1 MITVESL
8 EIHVSNH
15 CNLSC
20 RGCSHISP
28 LEKKEFLNEEN
39 MYLVL
44 KKLSSV
50 LHCKVIRLLGGEPT
64 LNSNLENIVSKI
76 KEIGISDE
84 ISIPTNGILISK
96 LSENILNNIDIVEI
110 SNYNYNEKISK
121 NLIEWAKKN
130 KDKVT
135 TYIYL
140 YDYFREPFSY
150 HKNANKQLVDD
161 IYKTCIIS
169 QKWQCFNVYGE
180 YFYKCPQSLAICKNI
195 ENCSFDKNGIK
206 ILGNQNLE
214 EELEKYINSISPLQ
228 ACDYCLGTVGKK
240 FKIMQV
246 SKEKYKKE
254 AEKNI
259 EEMLDKEFLKKS
271 LEEDVGDMFT
281 VGKVLKF

>member
-28 LEKKEFLNEEN
+28 LEKEEFLDEKNA
-39 MYLVL
+39 YLVL
-44 KKLSSV
+44 EKLSSV

-64 LNSNLENIVSKI
+64 LNNNLENIVSKI
-76 KEIGISDE
+76 KKIGISDE

-110 SNYNYNEKISK
+110 SNYNYNEKFSK
-121 NLIEWAKKN
+121 RLIEWAKKN

-150 HKNANKQLVDD
+150 HKNTNKQLVDD

-180 YFYKCPQSLAICKNI
+180 YFYKCPQSLAICKNV
-195 ENCSFDKNGIK
+195 ENCDFEKNGIK
-206 ILGNQNLE
+206 ILDNPNLE
-214 EELEKYINSISPLQ
+214 KDLKKYINSTEPLQ
-228 ACDYCLGTVGKK
+228 VCGYCLGTVGKK
-240 FKIMQV
+240 FSIMQV
-246 SKEKYKKE
+246 SKKQYQKQAKKTV
-254 AEKNI
+254 A
-259 EEMLDKEFLKKS
+259 EMLDKDFLDQS
-271 LEEDVGDMFT
+271 LKEDVGDMFT

>member
-1 MITVESL
+1 MIIVESL

-28 LEKKEFLNEEN
+28 LEKKEFLNEET
-39 MYLVL
+39 MYMVL

-64 LNSNLENIVSKI
+64 LNNNLENIVRKI

-84 ISIPTNGILISK
+84 ISIPTNGILITK

-110 SNYNYNEKISK
+110 SNYNYSERFSK
-121 NLIEWAKKN
+121 TLVEWAEKN

-150 HKNANKQLVDD
+150 KKNNNKQLVDD

-195 ENCSFDKNGIK
+195 QKCNFDKNGVK
-206 ILGNQNLE
+206 ILENCNLE
-214 EELEKYINSISPLQ
+214 KELSEYINSKEPLQ
-228 ACDYCLGTVGKK
+228 ACNYCLGTVGKK
-240 FKIMQV
+240 FSIMQI
-246 SKEKYKKE
+246 SKEQYKKE
-254 AEKNI
+254 AEKTI
-259 EEMLDKEFLKKS
+259 DEMLDKDFLEQS
-271 LEEDVGDMFT
+271 LKEEVGDMFT

>member
-1 MITVESL
+1 MIIVESL

-28 LEKKEFLNEEN
+28 LEKKEFLNEET
-39 MYLVL
+39 MYMVL

-64 LNSNLENIVSKI
+64 LNNNLENIVRKI

-84 ISIPTNGILISK
+84 ISIPTNGILITK
-96 LSENILNNIDIVEI
+96 LSENVLNNIDIVEI
-110 SNYNYNEKISK
+110 SNYNYSERFSK
-121 NLIEWAKKN
+121 TLVEWAEKN

-150 HKNANKQLVDD
+150 KKNNNKQLVDD

-195 ENCSFDKNGIK
+195 QKCNFDKNGVK
-206 ILGNQNLE
+206 ILENSNLE
-214 EELEKYINSISPLQ
+214 KELNEYINSKEPLQ
-228 ACDYCLGTVGKK
+228 ACNYCLGTVGKK
-240 FKIMQV
+240 FSIMQI
-246 SKEKYKKE
+246 SKEQYKKE
-254 AEKNI
+254 AEKTI
-259 EEMLDKEFLKKS
+259 DEMLDKDFLEQS
-271 LEEDVGDMFT
+271 LKEEVGDMFT

>member
-28 LEKKEFLNEEN
+28 LEQKKFLNEEN

-44 KKLSSV
+44 KKLNSV

-64 LNSNLENIVSKI
+64 LNSNLESIVSKI

-96 LSENILNNIDIVEI
+96 LTENILNNIDIVEI
-110 SNYNYNEKISK
+110 SNYNYNEKFSK
-121 NLIEWAKKN
+121 DLIEWAKKN

-150 HKNANKQLVDD
+150 YKNTNKQLVKD

-169 QKWQCFNVYGE
+169 QKWQCFNVYDE
-180 YFYKCPQSLAICKNI
+180 YFYKCPQSLAICKNV
-195 ENCSFDKNGIK
+195 ENCNFDKNGIK
-206 ILGNQNLE
+206 ILGNPNLE
-214 EELEKYINSISPLQ
+214 KDLEKYINSTEPLQ
-228 ACDYCLGTVGKK
+228 ACNYCLGTVGKK
-240 FKIMQV
+240 FNIIQV

-254 AEKNI
+254 AKKTIN
-259 EEMLDKEFLKKS
+259 EMLDKDFLEQS
-271 LEEDVGDMFT
+271 LKEDVGDMFT

>member
-1 MITVESL
+1 MIIVESL

-28 LEKKEFLNEEN
+28 LEKKEFLNEET
-39 MYLVL
+39 MYMVL

-64 LNSNLENIVSKI
+64 LNNNLENIVRKI

-84 ISIPTNGILISK
+84 ISIPTNGILITK

-110 SNYNYNEKISK
+110 SNYNYSERFSK
-121 NLIEWAKKN
+121 TLVEWAEKN

-150 HKNANKQLVDD
+150 KENNNKQLVDD

-195 ENCSFDKNGIK
+195 QKCNFDKNGVK
-206 ILGNQNLE
+206 ILENSNLE
-214 EELEKYINSISPLQ
+214 KELSEYINSKEPLQ
-228 ACDYCLGTVGKK
+228 ACNYCLGTVGKK
-240 FKIMQV
+240 FSIMQI
-246 SKEKYKKE
+246 SKEQYKKE
-254 AEKNI
+254 AEKTI
-259 EEMLDKEFLKKS
+259 DEMLDKDFLEQS
-271 LEEDVGDMFT
+271 LKEEVGDMFT